1 MNTTVENITA
11 YLDKKLSDYGAMDRI
26 QIILEL
32 REVLDGMER
41 EAMIEEY
48 ELEPSY
54 FE

>member
-11 YLDKKLSDYGAMDRI
+11 HIAKKLSDFGAMDRI

>member
-11 YLDKKLSDYGAMDRI
+11 YLDKKLSDYGALDRI

-41 EAMIEEY
+41 QTMIEEY
-48 ELEPSY
+48 DLEPTF

>member
-1 MNTTVENITA
+1 MNRTVEELTA
-11 YLDKKLSDYGAMDRI
+11 TIDRKLSEYGAMDRI

-48 ELEPSY
+48 ELEPNY
-54 FE
+54 FD

>member
-11 YLDKKLSDYGAMDRI
+11 YLDKKLSDYGALDRI

-41 EAMIEEY
+41 QAMIEEY
-48 ELEPSY
+48 DLEPTF

>member
-11 YLDKKLSDYGAMDRI
+11 YIEKKLSEYGAMDRI
-26 QIILEL
+26 QIILEI

>member
-11 YLDKKLSDYGAMDRI
+11 YLDKKLSEYGALDRI

-48 ELEPSY
+48 DLEPTF

>member
-11 YLDKKLSDYGAMDRI
+11 YLNKKLSDYGALDRI